1 MRNKQEKSFP
11 VKIPKNRSK
20 MEFDGRNIN
29 VRSMK
34 KSAKKKEPQ
43 EKEFTRGEQT
53 DRKK

>member
-34 KSAKKKEPQ
+34 KSAKKKRATGNGVYE
-43 EKEFTRGEQT
+43 G
-53 DRKK
+53 